1 MEFFSKLKWILGIA
15 MIFMLIMS
23 TNLIDRNNFLRV
35 RDSIVT
41 IYEDRLVAKDIIFD
55 MSKAIQTKRNALM
68 LGDSLFFQSGNVK
81 INTDLLYLI
90 ERFEQTK
97 LTTAEN
103 RVFQKLKT
111 EFSELQSQETSHDQ
125 SDEAKRK
132 MLIVKLDRLDE
143 TLDKLSEIQMQE
155 GRRQMKVGKS
165 AVSAVELYTQI
176 ELYLLLAL
184 AIVIQVIILYTPPK
198 SNN

>member
-1 MEFFSKLKWILGIA
+1 

-111 EFSELQSQETSHDQ
+111 EFSELQSQEASNDQ
-125 SDEAKRK
+125 SDESKRK
-132 MLIVKLDRLDE
+132 MLIVKLDGLDE

>member
-1 MEFFSKLKWILGIA
+1 MEFFNKLKWILGIA

-68 LGDSLFFQSGNVK
+68 LGDSLFFQSGNIK

>member
-1 MEFFSKLKWILGIA
+1 MEFFNKLKWILGIA

-68 LGDSLFFQSGNVK
+68 LGDSLFFQSGNIK

-132 MLIVKLDRLDE
+132 MLIVKLDGLDE